1 MSEEN
6 VEILRQ
12 AGEEWRRRGGG
23 ARGTEAIPVE
33 VYADDVEWD
42 ISGYPTV
49 DLPTRGS
56 GRDNLL
62 DAFRTYYRGWTSY
75 QADFTGLIDAGEN
88 VVGVIHEKAG
98 VGDSDALLE
107 RDVFNVWTLRNGLV
121 VKMAGLRN
129 AGASPGSRRAAGVGS
144 SRRYRPAPSPTR
156 RYCR

>member
-6 VEILRQ
+6 MEIARQ
-12 AGEEWRRRGGG
+12 AREEWRRRGGG
-23 ARGTEAIPVE
+23 AGGTEAIPVE

-75 QADFTGLIDAGEN
+75 QADFTELIDAGEN
-88 VVGVIHEKAG
+88 VVGVLREKAG
-98 VGDSDALLE
+98 VGDSDVVLE
-107 RDVFNVWTLRNGLV
+107 RDVFNVWTLRDGLV
-121 VKMAGLRN
+121 VKWRAFETREQALEAAGLS
-129 AGASPGSRRAAGVGS
+129 G
-144 SRRYRPAPSPTR
+144 
-156 RYCR
+156 